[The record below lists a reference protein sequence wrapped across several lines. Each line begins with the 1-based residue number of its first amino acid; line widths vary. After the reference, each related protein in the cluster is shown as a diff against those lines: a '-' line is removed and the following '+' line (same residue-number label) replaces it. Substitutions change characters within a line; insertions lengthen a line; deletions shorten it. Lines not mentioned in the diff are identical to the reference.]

1 MKLKNEVEKAPWNIK
16 LIIARMLL
24 NLTQKEAA
32 DKIGT
37 SQKMVWIWE
46 SGKVMPR
53 ERSRRAI
60 ASAYGVNYEELFEG
74 LIPKI
79 Q

>member
-32 DKIGT
+32 DKI
-37 SQKMVWIWE
+37 W
-46 SGKVMPR
+46 
-53 ERSRRAI
+53 
-60 ASAYGVNYEELFEG
+60 YGYGNLE
-74 LIPKI
+74 K
-79 Q
+79 